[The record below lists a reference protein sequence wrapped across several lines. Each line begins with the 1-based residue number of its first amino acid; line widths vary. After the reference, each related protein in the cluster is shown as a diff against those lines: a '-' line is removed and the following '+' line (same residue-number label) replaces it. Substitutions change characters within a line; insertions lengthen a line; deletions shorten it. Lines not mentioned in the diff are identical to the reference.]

1 MPMPLPIPHPFIPRF
16 KSQTQL
22 YLSNELLL
30 CACSKGPRPQKQ
42 CRAQI
47 ASAKSAVA
55 AQQHPSFWSR
65 CSGLLQLLK
74 PQLQLCAPTPYPTRS
89 SYIQCERA
97 HLCPSTCPA
106 LGSALLRAQEVKDAY
121 PCPNPPLQCTVALLK
136 QVRRVWATS
145 VLKGCLTARVS
156 LPLRLEQRIRWAPSR
171 PRYQGVRVSTGPGRM
186 ERHST
191 VPVRGTKVLYTCLC
205 VRIRW

>member
-1 MPMPLPIPHPFIPRF
+1 MRLQQGPPSPEAMQSPNCKCKECSSSAAASIVLVPVQRPSAA
-16 KSQTQL
+16 SQTPTAIMRTDAI
-22 YLSNELLL
+22 SNT
-30 CACSKGPRPQKQ
+30 
-42 CRAQI
+42 I
-47 ASAKSAVA
+47 I
-55 AQQHPSFWSR
+55 
-65 CSGLLQLLK
+65 
-74 PQLQLCAPTPYPTRS
+74 
-89 SYIQCERA
+89 IQCERA
-97 HLCPSTCPA
+97 HLYPSTCPA

-156 LPLRLEQRIRWAPSR
+156 LPLRLEQRIRWAPFR

-191 VPVRGTKVLYTCLC
+191 VPVRSTRYEGTVHLPVCAYKVVT
-205 VRIRW
+205 